1 MLTTLKI
8 VGWILA
14 KTPIPALEII
24 ARFLGNI
31 ACAYL
36 PKRRYILESNLHHAF
51 PEKSA
56 EWRQSILRE
65 NSARLVEMGLLV
77 LALPY
82 LSKDQLRERVHIP
95 NTQRKLYNL
104 IKNSQRPTIILVPH
118 FTLYEYLPMIPALM
132 GWKKVNA
139 AAIFRPLRNVKING
153 WIKKT
158 RERFGVTLLSR
169 KEGFNKARE
178 VLESKGVLSIL
189 FDQNAR
195 GGGTL
200 MAFLGRIASTT
211 KLPRILAERYD
222 CETFIFHSKRTSFW
236 HTELKMIPLITDD
249 QAQVM
254 NLAHEWM
261 ENELATNDDVC
272 ADWLWMH
279 DRWRIQDHP
288 QQRFAL
294 SHKKQNI
301 DFERISRG
309 YRLWIRL
316 DEDSE
321 IANSTLSLIEA
332 IKRGRPDAKITI
344 LIPDEIKDQVQL
356 NNISEHNIHLPP
368 LIELSRLDAL
378 QEFQDAFPDTHL
390 ILTQSPDAEKEA
402 EVIKA
407 PQRFG
412 LTLPNVPRTGLTH
425 SYMGNPKEPWLISL
439 EKMLRYFG
447 LKEEIRTRQ

>member
-51 PEKSA
+51 PEKPA

-95 NTQRKLYNL
+95 NTQRKLYNS

-132 GWKKVNA
+132 GWKEVNA
-139 AAIFRPLRNVKING
+139 AAIFRPLRNSKINE

-178 VLESKGVLSIL
+178 VLKRKGILSIL

-195 GGGTL
+195 RGGTL
-200 MAFLGRIASTT
+200 MNFFGRIASTT
-211 KLPRILAERYD
+211 ELPKILANHYAARVY
-222 CETFIFHSKRTSFW
+222 IFHPKRIRFW
-236 HTELKMIPLITDD
+236 MAELKLHEIEIGERPDC
-249 QAQVM
+249 M
-254 NLAHEWM
+254 NYANKWLEKKISS
-261 ENELATNDDVC
+261 NDDVC

-279 DRWRIQDHP
+279 NRWKILEHP
-288 QQRFAL
+288 QRRFSF

-301 DFERISRG
+301 DLNDITSGF
-309 YRLWIRL
+309 RLWVRL
-316 DEDSE
+316 DLDAS
-321 IANSTLSLIEA
+321 IAEESLPLISS
-332 IKRGRPDAKITI
+332 IKEGRPDVEVTI
-344 LIPDEIKDQVQL
+344 LLPSEICENAMIGNLRDRV
-356 NNISEHNIHLPP
+356 IILPP
-368 LIELSRLDAL
+368 EKIPNRLSAIRNLRYSY
-378 QEFQDAFPDTHL
+378 PDL
-390 ILTQSPDAEKEA
+390 LLLLTQSSHAEKEA
-402 EVIKA
+402 KLIKA
-407 PQRFG
+407 PQVFG
-412 LTLPNVPRTGLTH
+412 LKYPSIRRVGLTH
-425 SYMGNPKEPWLISL
+425 WYEGNQSAPLINSL
-439 EKMLRYFG
+439 YEMASHFG
-447 LKEEIRTRQ
+447 LNK